1 MALRQELEQLQSRT
15 QTLMRRAPVWLA
27 AQNSLNQLCEQS
39 GEQFASGQEVTEYLQ
54 QLLEREREAIVERD
68 EVGARKRAIDEEIER
83 LSQPGGSEDPR
94 LNALAERFGGVLLS
108 EIYDDVSLDDAPY
121 FSALYGPS
129 RHAIVVPDLS
139 RVAEQLEGLEDCPED
154 LYLIEGDPQ
163 SFDDSVFSV
172 DELEKAVVVKIADR
186 QWRYSRFPSLPLFGR
201 AARENRIETLH
212 AERES
217 LSERFATLSFDVQ
230 KTQRLHQAF
239 SRFIGSHLA
248 VAFED
253 DPEEEIRKLNS
264 RRGELERALSA
275 HESDNQQNRVQYE
288 QAKEGV
294 SALNRLLPR
303 LNLLAD
309 DTLADRVDEIQERL
323 DEAQEAARFIQQ
335 HGNQLAKLEP
345 IVSVLQS
352 DPEQFEQLKEDYAYA
367 QQTQRDA
374 RQQAFAL
381 AEVVQRRAH
390 FSYSDSAEML
400 SGNSDLNEKLRQRLE
415 QAESERSR
423 ARDALRAHAAQ
434 LSQYNQVLASL
445 KSSYDTKKELLND
458 LYKELQDI
466 GVRADAGAEERARA
480 RRDEL
485 HMQLS
490 NNRSRRNQLEKALTF
505 CEAEMDNLTRK
516 LRKLERDYCEMREQ
530 VVTAKAGWCAV
541 MRLVKDNGVE
551 RRLHRREL
559 AYLSADELRSMSD
572 KALGRCVWR
581 SPITNICVTCCV
593 SRKIRSV
600 RSAKF
605 SSSLPY
611 TSICASV
618 FVRILF
624 APMIRWKRSSR
635 WRSSSAA

>member
-423 ARDALRAHAAQ
+423 ARDAMRAHAAQ